1 MAPALISPRSPLLRQ
16 HHMVGCSTGYMHQ
29 EREDWEELVVQAAGV
44 SGVATELSALSEPE
58 LPGLISYLRS
68 EPMLPFRFISVH
80 GPSKQRR
87 LGEHE
92 LVELLTRLPAWVDAI
107 VMHPD
112 TIEEPSAYRL
122 LGRRLAIENMDIGK
136 ATGRD
141 AEELAR
147 LFEELPQ
154 AALCFDIAHAKS
166 VDPELGVGKELLDRY
181 ASRLRHVHV
190 SSLDEDLHH
199 VPITDEDEL
208 RYAPLLAKCRDV
220 PWILEAAES

>member
-1 MAPALISPRSPLLRQ
+1 
-16 HHMVGCSTGYMHQ
+16 MVGCSTGYMHQ
-29 EREDWEELVVQAAGV
+29 EREDWEELVVEAAGV

-68 EPMLPFRFISVH
+68 DPMLPFRFISVH

-92 LVELLTRLPAWVDAI
+92 LVELLTTLPAWVDAI

-112 TIEEPSAYRL
+112 MIEDPAVYRP
-122 LGRRLAIENMDIGK
+122 LGRRLAIENMDVGK

-141 AEELAR
+141 TQELAG
-147 LFEELPQ
+147 LFQELPQ
-154 AALCFDIAHAKS
+154 AGLCFDIAHAKS
-166 VDPELGVGKELLDRY
+166 VDPELGIGEELLSSF
-181 ASRLRHVHV
+181 ASRLRHVHI

-199 VPITDEDEL
+199 VPISNEDEL

-220 PWILEAAES
+220 PWILEAPES